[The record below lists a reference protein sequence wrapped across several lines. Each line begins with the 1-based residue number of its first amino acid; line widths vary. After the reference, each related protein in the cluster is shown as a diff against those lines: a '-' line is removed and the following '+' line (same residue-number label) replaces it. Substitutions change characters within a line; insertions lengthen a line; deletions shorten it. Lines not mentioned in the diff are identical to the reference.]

1 MDPVKSTAQTSLH
14 SVLGI
19 IAAIPSQVIC
29 YANSGHIFFSYTY
42 CHLGEAEMSKFTFP
56 PNNQLNSRLAVTLKL
71 NC

>member
-29 YANSGHIFFSYTY
+29 YANSSHIFFLTLIVTWVRQR
-42 CHLGEAEMSKFTFP
+42 C
-56 PNNQLNSRLAVTLKL
+56 LNLLFHQITS
-71 NC
+71 